1 MNQTDWHVTMPR
13 LFIADSED
21 EDDDVSPQSPA
32 PVVLPPLPNGQSS
45 DPLSRGTDSTDTAFF
60 KSVYYE
66 QTQAIQ
72 ERTQAE
78 GKSGRAAPPKRVSG
92 GDGMWDVPSSPDP
105 QPASTRRKR
114 RKLSNDEDRSP
125 GTSKDQLADT
135 SSMLPPTLQ
144 IDDEAAF
151 VITPS
156 AMTKSQREQ
165 YRPMDY
171 GSSIG
176 HDPVS
181 TLQAP
186 GQRLVDLTSSS
197 SGTNL
202 NSPRTVGVLTQGA
215 NTQDDLPNGTID
227 TLPAP
232 SPLQAVQEA
241 AARPRRLSSPD
252 VIALPETTEYEE
264 HYHEPT
270 GDDED
275 VRAEVFAAEEGQ
287 NLRDYHEP
295 IIIEDEESAF
305 EDTPVKPKK
314 KRGRPKKTEV
324 KKTPIPVEPD
334 AEEPIAADKP
344 TVAEK
349 PAKKKRGRP
358 KKSQTTPEKSEVI
371 AAEES
376 TPLKQPEPNQVEDD
390 EPPADAGITEDVSTE
405 VPHKLEDKDEAIE
418 PKKKGK
424 TKTQAPSGRP
434 EKSQEA
440 SNIPDQKT
448 PKAPEGKPLQ
458 LASHSEGK
466 PVYRVGLS
474 KRTRI
479 APLLKIVR
487 K

>member
-1 MNQTDWHVTMPR
+1 MTR

-21 EDDDVSPQSPA
+21 EDEDVSPQSPA

-78 GKSGRAAPPKRVSG
+78 AKGVRAASTKRVSG
-92 GDGMWDVPSSPDP
+92 GEGMWEVPSSPDP

-114 RKLSNDEDRSP
+114 RKLSNDEGTNP
-125 GTSKDQLADT
+125 VTSKDQLADT

-144 IDDEAAF
+144 IDDETAF

-165 YRPMDY
+165 YHPMDY

-176 HDPVS
+176 QDPVS
-181 TLQAP
+181 TLRAP

-202 NSPRTVGVLTQGA
+202 NSPRTVGGLTQGVIS
-215 NTQDDLPNGTID
+215 QDGLPNGTID
-227 TLPAP
+227 TLPPP
-232 SPLQAVQEA
+232 SPVQVVQEPSS
-241 AARPRRLSSPD
+241 RSRRLSSPD
-252 VIALPETTEYEE
+252 VIALPETTDYEE

-275 VRAEVFAAEEGQ
+275 VRAEVFAAEEVQ
-287 NLRDYHEP
+287 DLKEYHEP
-295 IIIEDEESAF
+295 IVIEDEDSAF

-314 KRGRPKKTEV
+314 KRGRPKKTEG
-324 KKTPIPVEPD
+324 KKSTVAAEPTP
-334 AEEPIAADKP
+334 EEPIATDKP

-358 KKSQTTPEKSEVI
+358 KKNSITPNKSEAIV
-371 AAEES
+371 AEES
-376 TPLKQPEPNQVEDD
+376 PPLKQQEPSHVEDD
-390 EPPADAGITEDVSTE
+390 ERPIDAEVTEDLSTE
-405 VPHKLEDKDEAIE
+405 VAHKSEEEDEAIK
-418 PKKKGK
+418 PKKEKGK
-424 TKTQAPSGRP
+424 TKTQAPSGKI
-434 EKSQEA
+434 EKSQEG
-440 SNIPDQKT
+440 SSLPDQKT
-448 PKAPEGKPLQ
+448 PKAPEGKPPQ
-458 LASHSEGK
+458 ITSQSEGK
-466 PVYRVGLS
+466 PMYRVGLS